1 MLVLKGQHSED
12 LNPTSTDKSRYK
24 LRLVHEALAIKLG
37 SSRVVISRLLKELE
51 QKGTI
56 SLYRGKI
63 KIL

>member
-56 SLYRGKI
+56 
-63 KIL
+63 